1 MDLIKYDMTDIWA
14 VAGDVV
20 APQSAKIRQGWGVE
34 VVPRQWWNW
43 FENRQDNNIA
53 YVLQKGIP
61 EWDATTEYIINKS
74 YVQRNGVVYKATAT
88 NTNSDPVSLVS
99 WVKAFSDYSVA
110 TAALASLTPEAD
122 RLPYFTGSTTAAVTA
137 ISAFSRTILNAGS
150 AADTRAVIGAQL
162 QSQNLTSFSAVSPI
176 VNGLPYFNST
186 TSMAMATLT
195 AFGRSLTASVD
206 PAAGRAAL
214 QLATGS
220 VSDGQ
225 GSPEDS
231 TPSRLLRVGAF
242 GWGVGSNGMAAM
254 DPPSNNLNLAT
265 TAGVYKVSTGNLNV
279 PNGYGQ
285 GALVLTLMW
294 NNATGSQLIIQNG
307 NSAMRGGTNLNT
319 TPTWTGW
326 AGVWNSN
333 SLTKTADKL
342 DTTAGR
348 MLQVGDFGIG
358 AQGALIGSLN
368 DINNTGT
375 GFYRLGSPYT
385 GGPLSNTAVTCIHQ
399 CFDNERTQLAFQE
412 GASTV
417 RQFARKYSGGA
428 WTPWVEFYHSGN
440 TSALVNQVQTGIQP
454 QIDAK
459 LSRTGGVMS
468 GELIF
473 DNGASDSAGITIR
486 NPSWVASLDILD
498 DNIRLLNVS
507 RSGGDVQPAINVNMT
522 SQTVSVYG
530 NPIYHSGN
538 FNPNTKA
545 NVGST
550 LAAYGIQDAYTVTQ
564 SNNIRASSE
573 ASMTALMNDGHLIKN
588 GVSQTT
594 GATKFTSG
602 GVPTI
607 SSATDSYSNV
617 TPFLIGNGG
626 NNGAAAVMAF
636 VRDGAFG
643 TYFGLDTDNNL
654 AWGGWSH
661 GNVRYQIW
669 SQKNFNPDSYVSKG
683 ELPALVN
690 SVVSTTGGIGS
701 YAFLLNQ
708 SGSILNPGDNIAGSS
723 LRYSSTALQVGTTP
737 GGNWRCMGQ
746 ASNGHATLF
755 VRYA

>member
-1 MDLIKYDMTDIWA
+1 MDLIKYDMTNIWA

-20 APQSAKIRQGWGVE
+20 APDDAKIRQGWGVE

-43 FENRQDNNIA
+43 FENRQDNNLA
-53 YVLQKGIP
+53 YILQKGIP

-88 NTNSDPVSLVS
+88 STNSDPVNLLS
-99 WVKAFSDYSVA
+99 WVKAFGDYSIA
-110 TAALASLTPEAD
+110 NEALGALTPAAD
-122 RLPYFTGSTTAAVTA
+122 RIPYFTGSKAAAVTPF
-137 ISAFSRTILNAGS
+137 SAFARSVLAATS
-150 AADTRAVIGAQL
+150 AEDTRSVIGAQL
-162 QSQNLTSFSAVSPI
+162 QNQNLTSFSAVSPV
-176 VNGLPYFNST
+176 VNGLPYFTST
-186 TSMAMATLT
+186 TAMGMATLT
-195 AFGRSLTASVD
+195 AFGRSVVSSAD
-206 PAAGRAAL
+206 AAAGRAVL
-214 QLATGS
+214 GLATGS
-220 VSDGQ
+220 ISDIQ
-225 GSPEDS
+225 TS
-231 TPSRLLRVGAF
+231 TSDTTTGRLVRVGGF
-242 GWGVGSNGMAAM
+242 GWGVGANGMAAM
-254 DPPSNNLNLAT
+254 DPPSNDFNLAT

-285 GALVLTLMW
+285 GALVLTMMW
-294 NNATGSQLIIQNG
+294 NNATGSQFIIQNG

-319 TPTWTGW
+319 TPVWTGW

-333 SLTKTADKL
+333 SLTKTSSSS

-348 MLQVGDFGIG
+348 MLQVGDFGLG
-358 AQGALIGSLN
+358 NQGVLVGNLNSLS
-368 DINNTGT
+368 NTGT
-375 GFYRLGSPYT
+375 GFYRLGTPYT
-385 GGPLSNTAVTCIHQ
+385 GSPLTNTAVTCIHQ
-399 CFDNERTQLAFQE
+399 SYDNERTQIAFQE

-440 TSALVNQVQTGIQP
+440 STDLVNQVQAGVQP
-454 QIDAK
+454 QLDAK
-459 LSRTGGVMS
+459 LAKSGGTMT

-473 DNGASDSAGITIR
+473 DNGSADSAGITIR
-486 NPSWVASLDILD
+486 TPSWVGSLDILND
-498 DNIRLLNVS
+498 DIRILNVP
-507 RSGGDVQPAINVNMT
+507 RSGGTVQPALNISMT
-522 SQTVSVYG
+522 NQTISVYG
-530 NPIYHSGN
+530 NPVWHSGN
-538 FNPNTKA
+538 FNPNLKA

-550 LAAYGIQDAYTVTQ
+550 LASYGIQDAYTVTQ
-564 SNNIRASSE
+564 SNNIRAASE
-573 ASMTALMNDGHLIKN
+573 ASMTALMNDGHLLKN

-617 TPFLIGNGG
+617 TPFLVGNGG
-626 NNGAAAVMAF
+626 NNGASAVMAF
-636 VRDGAFG
+636 IRDGSFG

-683 ELPALVN
+683 ELPGLVN
-690 SVVSTTGGIGS
+690 SVVSATGGVGS

-723 LRYSSTALQVGTTP
+723 LRYSSTSLQVGTTP

-746 ASNGHATLF
+746 ASNGQATLF
-755 VRYA
+755 ERYA